1 MEKMDY
7 EDFADKFGKWAPLFK
22 KFIESKDM
30 FDIYARLKADAQ
42 TDIIVPGHE
51 NVFKVFQL
59 TDPDDI
65 KCVFYLM
72 DPYPKRYKNGIL
84 HATGI
89 PMDCSNSAD
98 GKLQPSLQKFYEG
111 IERCTKTKFDYSTS
125 LKYLLDQGCLLMN
138 TDLTCKL
145 NKTSSHKGLWIKFQ
159 QYFLEQIMYDKI
171 GITYVLCGDVSHK
184 MERFINP
191 IGNFIYKLEH
201 PVSASY
207 KNLDWNHKNI
217 FTIINRVAKD
227 YGKKGIDWKP
237 KILENATV
245 EIK

>member
-51 NVFKVFQL
+51 NVFKVFQM
-59 TDPDDI
+59 TDPEDI

-72 DPYPKRYKNGIL
+72 DPYPKRYKNGVL

-89 PMDCSNSAD
+89 PMDCSNSLD
-98 GKLQPSLQKFYEG
+98 DKLQPSLQKFYEG
-111 IERCTKTKFDYSTS
+111 IEKCTKIKFDYSTS

-217 FTIINRVAKD
+217 FTIINRIAKD
-227 YGKKGIDWKP
+227 YGKKEIDWKP